1 MIILRMVYSFT
12 AKEKMGTDGCLF
24 QQLLP
29 HDVKNIYCDVADT
42 PEKGVLFKID
52 RGQADL
58 ASKA

>member
-1 MIILRMVYSFT
+1 
-12 AKEKMGTDGCLF
+12 MGTDGCLF